1 MTMRGVVR
9 GREGAAHFGWF
20 ALGAERFPCVLGAA
34 GIGDA
39 KVEGDSAT
47 PAGVLPLRR
56 LLFRAD
62 RVAPPVWAGR
72 AREPISREDGWC
84 DDPHDGAYNRMV
96 RLPHAGRAEQL
107 WREDGLYDVV
117 VALGWNDA
125 PVVRGRGSAVFL
137 HVAPPGDAPT
147 EGCIGLALPVLLR
160 VLAAGLSEIEV
171 GGAAP

>member
-1 MTMRGVVR
+1 
-9 GREGAAHFGWF
+9 
-20 ALGAERFPCVLGAA
+20 
-34 GIGDA
+34 
-39 KVEGDSAT
+39 
-47 PAGVLPLRR
+47 
-56 LLFRAD
+56 
-62 RVAPPVWAGR
+62 
-72 AREPISREDGWC
+72 
-84 DDPHDGAYNRMV
+84 MV